1 MFGGCS
7 EQKSDDLLNKWL
19 HLMETPVRGM
29 EQSEKRDKLMLGR
42 SLDSALVDQKQV

>member
-19 HLMETPVRGM
+19 HLMEMPVRGM
-29 EQSEKRDKLMLGR
+29 ERSERQELLLGR
-42 SLDSALVDQKQV
+42 SLDSALVGQKQV